1 MVVKKS
7 NVIPVSWTNKNI
19 MFFQDLGFLNKKK
32 KSTGR
37 QNLSEYV
44 NRCVDRIIA
53 IDWPELD
60 DSVEEKLLL
69 MKMQDLQ
76 EKEDRFL
83 KVIERDK
90 REVARAIAEVRALKK
105 PKKLETPDIDAQA
118 VLQVIPPEA

>member
-7 NVIPVSWTNKNI
+7 NVIPINWTEKNVI
-19 MFFQDLGFLNKKK
+19 FFQNLGFLNKKK

-37 QNLSEYV
+37 QNLSEFI

-69 MKMQDLQ
+69 MKMQDLR

-83 KVIERDK
+83 KLIERDK
-90 REVARAIAEVRALKK
+90 REVARAIAEVRAAKK
-105 PKKLETPDIDAQA
+105 AREVESCNIKPEA
-118 VLQVIPPEA
+118 VLQVITTDA